1 MSILSV
7 NNDGRKMLQCQ
18 KSCFNAFSLKILF
31 VICQNNILQF
41 DSVLDCIFVLLVTR
55 SRRRIED
62 GGDQEEDAGHEG
74 REGQPD
80 GQM

>member
-1 MSILSV
+1 MTEEKCCNVKSHALLLSLV
-7 NNDGRKMLQCQ
+7 
-18 KSCFNAFSLKILF
+18 KILF

-41 DSVLDCIFVLLVTR
+41 DSVLDCFFVLLVTR